1 MDANLCLVRSLS
13 ASTVEGEGYLYLRAL
28 SEVGSDVYLSVHP
41 QCGILDDAESQ
52 SHAVVALASCLVDT
66 VEAFE
71 DSRLLLACNSY
82 SVVFDGDGDGIGGDC
97 AARHDIA
104 ICGRIPETW

>member
-1 MDANLCLVRSLS
+1 MFIFPFILS
-13 ASTVEGEGYLYLRAL
+13 AAFLTML
-28 SEVGSDVYLSVHP
+28 SPSPVP
-41 QCGILDDAESQ
+41 
-52 SHAVVALASCLVDT
+52 VALASCLVDT

-82 SVVFDGDGDGIGGDC
+82 SVVFDGDGDGIGGDW

>member
-1 MDANLCLVRSLS
+1 MFIFPFILS
-13 ASTVEGEGYLYLRAL
+13 AAFLTML
-28 SEVGSDVYLSVHP
+28 SPSP
-41 QCGILDDAESQ
+41 R
-52 SHAVVALASCLVDT
+52 AVVALASCLVDT

-71 DSRLLLACNSY
+71 DSRLLLAGNFY

-104 ICGRIPETW
+104 ICGRILETWCGRFMMSLHLLFMRDHLSFANRNLSA